1 MLSYCLNTKMD
12 CFIIFVTISDESVH
26 NYSELLCG
34 FSYLQSSSLLSTFT
48 CVAEH
53 FQVLT
58 YCVIL
63 LLDRV
68 SYVLT
73 ICFSGIWQF
82 LVVMFLHSLET
93 LRFHLSNLLQI
104 LPMFPSSPFN
114 VLFQVHQRFKYFYLV
129 PLHFACSLTIHSYGP
144 GMLLKHSPLSLL
156 FLESTFPSPKS
167 KWSMEIP
174 PHSHLTLK
182 QTQILVQALFI
193 FLQKD

>member
-34 FSYLQSSSLLSTFT
+34 FSHSQSSSYCLHLHMWLNT
-48 CVAEH
+48 

-73 ICFSGIWQF
+73 IYFSGIWYF

-104 LPMFPSSPFN
+104 LPMFPSFPFN

-129 PLHFACSLTIHSYGP
+129 PLHFACSLTNPQLWYRHA
-144 GMLLKHSPLSLL
+144 
-156 FLESTFPSPKS
+156 S
-167 KWSMEIP
+167 K
-174 PHSHLTLK
+174 T
-182 QTQILVQALFI
+182 FI
-193 FLQKD
+193 FVFTFSRINFSKS